1 MPTKTK
7 SIFPQKG
14 FAPVLVLIL
23 LSVSLASAVYIAT
36 LFINEKTPSSSPDKS
51 VATEQSTNAF
61 QAANSGSEAVL
72 KKIYKEDGPAD
83 LTALAKATSSTS
95 ECTGG
100 VISGST
106 STGSYKVSLY
116 DGQGTQL
123 KNCNDSTWRGQVAQL
138 KSEGVSGDTSRG
150 IDVAVAAEPTPGIT
164 GGCSASKFGYTM
176 SSNPMDGSSM
186 MSGSTLWGEL
196 SIDSRWGSGCK
207 AQKAPDP
214 NARNTFQANKY
225 TNIWGIKK
233 SDVSISVCQMA
244 ADDNHECGSNQ
255 INSIDNKFGN
265 IHTCFCVKK

>member
-7 SIFPQKG
+7 FIFPQKG

-23 LSVSLASAVYIAT
+23 LSVSLASAIYIAT
-36 LFINEKTPSSSPDKS
+36 LFINEKTPSSTPDKS

-61 QAANSGSEAVL
+61 QAANSGSEAIL

-164 GGCSASKFGYTM
+164 GGCMVRGTNSADK
-176 SSNPMDGSSM
+176 SSFSNASI
-186 MSGSTLWGEL
+186 TNVWGV
-196 SIDSRWGSGCK
+196 GCK
-207 AQKAPDP
+207 KAGTD
-214 NARNTFQANKY
+214 FQ
-225 TNIWGIKK
+225 
-233 SDVSISVCQMA
+233 
-244 ADDNHECGSNQ
+244 DNQFNYVRLSCYSSAEEK
-255 INSIDNKFGN
+255 NSIALPGYSCGQAGPDASY
-265 IHTCFCVKK
+265 CLCVKK